1 MAKRKLSGVPA
12 ELAICL
18 GDPGMTP
25 LLRAGLG
32 GLAASLRAALM
43 ASNPRARWP
52 SPVPLGKGSAVVEP
66 DRVTLSWQAAQP
78 ERVLR
83 ALFEG
88 AFRLD
93 TAYGLIDLPGAY
105 EPVHPPSVEIVFA
118 LQEGLK
124 RTFLQ
129 HGKTTKKA
137 AKAKTVQF
145 EVDDK
150 PVTVALQSYTWFAQ
164 QDAWEAV
171 TKALQRGEVELAGW
185 AYPGAAQRHIAYAGT
200 KCEYTAGQAICAC
213 FALVGCLSC
222 RVPSGGALVIPE
234 PNDLVRFA
242 EVRPLLTPKTLSDAY
257 LTGLGDAVLAVHL
270 ALRMD
275 RASRDRPGVEQ
286 AHGVMLRT
294 TPWAK
299 QQKSRVATL
308 SPDSVPDKVLDLY
321 DLAIRQLP
329 TRIVPR
335 ERVNGEDDGEPGFFP
350 ATSALRGFVTENLAS
365 GRRWFAGF
373 ATATTLEKRPRFIHY
388 YRDAKNLGA
397 LFLSEKKGLVAML
410 KSLDEAENA
419 LVASVHVA
427 LRQRFGAIASE
438 MKSNPGGM
446 KNRFQGERDKWR
458 LAFAGSKTPE
468 QIRAALAD
476 LWSRA
481 GPNRELQARWQE
493 VLPLLRADTWQTARD
508 LALVALASYQGAGA
522 DAEAASER
530 GERSTP

>member
-12 ELAICL
+12 ELVIRL

-32 GLAASLRAALM
+32 GLAASLRAALVT
-43 ASNPRARWP
+43 SDPRARWP
-52 SPVPLGKGSAVVEP
+52 SPVPVGKGSAVVEP
-66 DRVTLSWQAAQP
+66 DRITLYWGAAQP
-78 ERVLR
+78 QQMLQT
-83 ALFEG
+83 LFEA
-88 AFRLD
+88 AFRID
-93 TAYGLIDLPGAY
+93 KAHGLIDLPGVC
-105 EPVHPPSVEIVFA
+105 EVSRPLPVGVRLA
-118 LQEGLK
+118 LQQGLK

-129 HGKTTKKA
+129 GGWSTKKA
-137 AKAKTVQF
+137 ARATTITFEIDGKPITVTLQRYTRF
-145 EVDDK
+145 AHQRAWGG
-150 PVTVALQSYTWFAQ
+150 VA
-164 QDAWEAV
+164 
-171 TKALQRGEVELAGW
+171 KALRSGATELAGW
-185 AYPGAAQRHIAYAGT
+185 AYPGAAQRHIAFAGT
-200 KCEYTAGQAICAC
+200 RCEYTAAEALSAC
-213 FALVGCLSC
+213 FSLVGCLSY
-222 RVPSGGALVIPE
+222 RTPAGGALVIPE
-234 PNDLVRFA
+234 PSDLVRFA
-242 EVRPLLTPKTLSDAY
+242 EIRPLLTPKTLPDAY
-257 LTGLGDAVLAVHL
+257 LTGLGDALLAVHL

-308 SPDSVPDKVLDLY
+308 SPGSVPDEVLDLY

-329 TRIVPR
+329 TRIVPIK
-335 ERVNGEDDGEPGFFP
+335 RVNGDDGGESDLFP
-350 ATSALRGFVTENLAS
+350 ATSALRGFVTENLAR
-365 GRRWFAGF
+365 GRRWFVGF
-373 ATATTLEKRPRFIHY
+373 ATATTSEKRPRFIHY
-388 YRDAKNLGA
+388 YGDAKNLGA
-397 LFLSEKKGLVAML
+397 LFLNEKKGLVAML
-410 KSLDEAENA
+410 KSLDEAEKA

-458 LAFAGSKTPE
+458 LAFAGSKTAE

-493 VLPLLRADTWQTARD
+493 VLPLLRADQWQTARD
-508 LALVALASYQGAGA
+508 LGLVALASYQGAGA
-522 DAEAASER
+522 EPEEG
-530 GERSTP
+530 GEHRESSTP